1 MPLTPRLALAAALLA
16 ACAQPQAV
24 GVSSPAAPA
33 SGWQREVA
41 PFPVF
46 DSAGARLEL
55 PFLGGYN
62 TPRPQLLDVD
72 GDGDLDL
79 LVQEYSNRLTLLAN
93 EGPGPR
99 GVPRFTFVSDHW
111 AGLDVGEWSRFL
123 DVNGDGRLD
132 AFAEL
137 PFSHIRLWTR
147 GPGATP
153 AFAPGDSV
161 RDTEGRAIFAD
172 RQNIPQFVDLDCDGR
187 LDLLIGRV
195 QGTILRY
202 EAERREGT
210 PSFRLVDERFQ
221 DLEIITG
228 QGSRHGAN
236 TMAFADVDGDGDL
249 DLVWGDFFE
258 PGLLLFENTGRCEEP
273 LLRKEPVG
281 FPVTAPVRT
290 SGYNAPAFGDV
301 DRDGHLDFV
310 VGVVGGSYDPN
321 RTTIANLL
329 YYAGTPGHGFAA
341 RTDRL
346 LSQVDVGSESL
357 PVLADLDGD
366 GDLDLLVGNKLEPLE
381 KGTSRLWRF
390 ENVGS
395 RSAPQFRWRG
405 ALPLRGRYHMA
416 PAAGDLDGDGDA
428 DLLVG
433 SFSSR
438 VALARN
444 DGGAFTIIDSALVTI
459 PRGSNTTPAL
469 GDLDG
474 DGDLDLLVGEAS
486 GSLNYYRN
494 DGSRTAPAFTL
505 VSETFD
511 DIKVGRRSAPH
522 LADVDGDGDLDLL
535 VGTDEGGLATFRN
548 EGSRAV
554 WRFVREAGITTEV
567 PPMSAPAAGD
577 LDGDGRM
584 ELVVGNSGG
593 GLLFLRRR

>member
-1 MPLTPRLALAAALLA
+1 MPVTLRPTLLAALLA

-24 GVSSPAAPA
+24 GVSPPA
-33 SGWQREVA
+33 SRTAGWQREVA
-41 PFPVF
+41 PFPVL
-46 DSAGARLEL
+46 DSAGAPLEL

-62 TPRPQLLDVD
+62 TPRPQLLDLD

-79 LVQEYSNRLTLLAN
+79 LVQEYTSRLTLLDN
-93 EGPGPR
+93 VGSGPG
-99 GVPRFTFVSDHW
+99 GVPRFAFVSDHW
-111 AGLDVGEWSRFL
+111 AGLDVGEWSRLL

-132 AFAEL
+132 VFGEL
-137 PFSHIRLWTR
+137 PYSHLRLWTR
-147 GPGATP
+147 APGAAP
-153 AFAPGDSV
+153 AFTASDSV
-161 RDTEGRAIFAD
+161 RDVEGRAIFAD
-172 RQNIPQFVDLDCDGR
+172 RQNIPQFVDLDCNGR

-202 EAERREGT
+202 EAEARDGT
-210 PSFRLVDERFQ
+210 PVFRLLTERFM

-258 PGLLLFENTGRCEEP
+258 PGLLLFENTGSCAEP
-273 LLRKEPVG
+273 LLRKEAVP
-281 FPVTAPVRT
+281 FPRVAPVRT
-290 SGYNAPAFGDV
+290 SGYNAPSFGDV
-301 DRDGHLDFV
+301 DRDGHLDLV

-329 YYAGTPGHGFAA
+329 YYAGTPGHGFAL

-357 PVLADLDGD
+357 PALADLDGD
-366 GDLDLLVGNKLEPLE
+366 GDLDLLVGNKLEPAE

-390 ENVGS
+390 ENVGGPAS
-395 RSAPQFRWRG
+395 PSFRWRG
-405 ALPLRGRYHMA
+405 AMPLVGRYHMA

-433 SFSSR
+433 SFGAR
-438 VALARN
+438 VAFARN
-444 DGGAFTIIDSALVTI
+444 DGGTFTVTDSAVVTI

-486 GSLNYYRN
+486 GSLNHYRN
-494 DGSRTAPAFTL
+494 DGSRSAPVFTL
-505 VSETFD
+505 ISETFEE
-511 DIKVGRRSAPH
+511 IKAGRRSAPL

-535 VGTDEGGLATFRN
+535 VGTDEGGLALFRN
-548 EGSRAV
+548 EGSRAA
-554 WRFVREAGITTEV
+554 WRFVRDAGFAPEV

-577 LDGDGRM
+577 LDGDGRP
-584 ELVVGNSGG
+584 ELLVGNSGG
-593 GLLFLRRR
+593 GLVYLGRR

>member
-1 MPLTPRLALAAALLA
+1 MPLTTRLALATAFLA

-24 GVSSPAAPA
+24 GVSPPATGALA
-33 SGWQREVA
+33 WQRDVA
-41 PFPVF
+41 PFPVL
-46 DSAGARLEL
+46 DSAGVRIEL

-62 TPRPQLLDVD
+62 TPRPQLLDLD
-72 GDGDLDL
+72 ADGDLDL
-79 LVQEYSNRLTLLAN
+79 LVQEYSDHLTLLAN

-99 GVPRFTFVSDHW
+99 GVPRFSFVSDHW

-137 PFSHIRLWTR
+137 PFSYLRLWTR
-147 GPGATP
+147 DAGAQP
-153 AFAPGDSV
+153 KFASSDSL

-172 RQNIPQFVDLDCDGR
+172 RQNIPQFVDLDCNGR
-187 LDLLIGRV
+187 LDLLVGRV

-202 EAERREGT
+202 EAEGRAGI
-210 PSFRLVDERFQ
+210 PSFRLLTERFQ

-258 PGLLLFENTGRCEEP
+258 PGLLLFENTGNCAEP
-273 LLRKEPVG
+273 MLRKEAVR
-281 FPVTAPVRT
+281 FPVSAPVRT

-301 DRDGHLDFV
+301 DRDGQLDFV

-321 RTTIANLL
+321 RTTISNLH

-366 GDLDLLVGNKLEPLE
+366 GDLDLLLGNKLEPLE

-390 ENVGS
+390 ENAGT
-395 RSAPQFRWRG
+395 RTAPQFRWRG
-405 ALPLRGRYHMA
+405 ALPLHGRYHMA

-428 DLLVG
+428 DLLIG
-433 SFSSR
+433 SFSAR
-438 VALARN
+438 VAFARN
-444 DGGAFTIIDSALVTI
+444 DGGNFTIVDSAVVTV

-486 GSLNYYRN
+486 GNMNFYRN
-494 DGSRTAPAFTL
+494 DGAKSAPLFAL
-505 VSETFD
+505 ISESFEE
-511 DIKVGRRSAPH
+511 IKVGRRSAPH
-522 LADVDGDGDLDLL
+522 LADLDGDGDLDLL
-535 VGTDEGGLATFRN
+535 VGTDEGGLVLFRN
-548 EGSRAV
+548 TGSRAA
-554 WRFVREAGITTEV
+554 WRFERDTSFTPEV

-577 LDGDGRM
+577 LDGDGRP
-584 ELVVGNSGG
+584 ELLLGNSGG
-593 GLLFLRRR
+593 GVIYLQRR

>member
-1 MPLTPRLALAAALLA
+1 MPVTLRPTLLAALLA

-24 GVSSPAAPA
+24 GVSPPA
-33 SGWQREVA
+33 SRAAGWQREVA
-41 PFPVF
+41 PFPVL
-46 DSAGARLEL
+46 DSAGVQLEL

-62 TPRPQLLDVD
+62 TPRPQLLDLD

-79 LVQEYSNRLTLLAN
+79 LVQEYTSRLTLLDN
-93 EGPGPR
+93 VGSGPG
-99 GVPRFTFVSDHW
+99 GVPHFAFVSDHW

-132 AFAEL
+132 VFGEL
-137 PFSHIRLWTR
+137 PYSHLRLWTR
-147 GPGATP
+147 APGA
-153 AFAPGDSV
+153 APTFTASDSV
-161 RDTEGRAIFAD
+161 RDVEGRAIFAD
-172 RQNIPQFVDLDCDGR
+172 RQNIPQFVDLDCNGR

-202 EAERREGT
+202 EAEARDGT
-210 PSFRLVDERFQ
+210 PVFRLLTERFM

-258 PGLLLFENTGRCEEP
+258 AGLLLFENTGSCAEP
-273 LLRKEPVG
+273 LLRKEAVP
-281 FPVTAPVRT
+281 FPQAAPVRT

-301 DRDGHLDFV
+301 DRDGHLDLV

-329 YYAGTPGHGFAA
+329 YYAGTPGHGFAL

-357 PVLADLDGD
+357 PALADLDGD
-366 GDLDLLVGNKLEPLE
+366 GDLDLLVGNKLEPAE
-381 KGTSRLWRF
+381 KGTARLWRF
-390 ENVGS
+390 DNVGGPADP
-395 RSAPQFRWRG
+395 RFRWRG
-405 ALPLRGRYHMA
+405 AMPLGGRYHMA

-428 DLLVG
+428 DLLIG
-433 SFSSR
+433 SFGAR
-438 VALARN
+438 VAFARN
-444 DGGAFTIIDSALVTI
+444 DGGTFTVTDSAVVTI

-486 GSLNYYRN
+486 GSINHYRN
-494 DGSRTAPAFTL
+494 DGTRSAPVFTL
-505 VSETFD
+505 ISETFE
-511 DIKVGRRSAPH
+511 DIKAGRRSAPL

-535 VGTDEGGLATFRN
+535 AGTDEGGLVLFRN
-548 EGSRAV
+548 EGSRTA
-554 WRFVREAGITTEV
+554 WRFVRDAGFAPEV

-577 LDGDGRM
+577 LNGDGRP
-584 ELVVGNSGG
+584 ELLVGNSGG
-593 GLLFLRRR
+593 GLVYLGRR

>member
-1 MPLTPRLALAAALLA
+1 MPLTVRLSLLAALLA

-24 GVSSPAAPA
+24 GVSPPASHA

-41 PFPVF
+41 PFPVL
-46 DSAGARLEL
+46 DSAGAQLEL

-62 TPRPQLLDVD
+62 TPRPQLLDLD

-79 LVQEYSNRLTLLAN
+79 LVQEYTSRLTLLDN
-93 EGPGPR
+93 VGSGPG
-99 GVPRFTFVSDHW
+99 GVPRFSFVSDHW
-111 AGLDVGEWSRFL
+111 ADLDVGEWSRFL

-132 AFAEL
+132 AFGLL
-137 PFSHIRLWTR
+137 PFSHMRLWTR
-147 GPGATP
+147 APGATP
-153 AFAPGDSV
+153 AFTASDSL
-161 RDTEGRAIFAD
+161 RDVEGRAIFAD
-172 RQNIPQFVDLDCDGR
+172 RQNIPQFLDLDCNGR

-202 EAERREGT
+202 EAEARDGT
-210 PSFRLVDERFQ
+210 PVFRLLTERFM

-258 PGLLLFENTGRCEEP
+258 AGLLLFENTGSCAEP
-273 LLRKEPVG
+273 LLRRDPVP
-281 FPVTAPVRT
+281 FPRSAPVRT

-301 DRDGHLDFV
+301 DRDGRLDFV

-329 YYAGTPGHGFAA
+329 YYAGTPGHDFSL

-346 LSQVDVGSESL
+346 LSQLDVGSESV
-357 PVLADLDGD
+357 PALADLDGD
-366 GDLDLLVGNKLEPLE
+366 GDLDLLLGNKLEPAE
-381 KGTSRLWRF
+381 RGTARLWRY
-390 ENVGS
+390 ENVGT
-395 RSAPQFRWRG
+395 RTAPRFRWRG
-405 ALPLRGRYHMA
+405 AMPLSGHYHMA
-416 PAAGDLDGDGDA
+416 PAVADLDGDGDP

-433 SFSSR
+433 SFSAR
-438 VALARN
+438 VAFARN
-444 DGGAFTIIDSALVTI
+444 DAGALTLVDSALVTI
-459 PRGSNTTPAL
+459 PRGSNTTPTL

-486 GSLNYYRN
+486 GAINHYRN
-494 DGSRTAPAFTL
+494 DGSRSAGAFTL
-505 VSETFD
+505 VTESFEE
-511 DIKVGRRSAPH
+511 IKLGRRSVPH
-522 LADVDGDGDLDLL
+522 LSDVDGDGDLDLF
-535 VGTDEGGLATFRN
+535 VGTDEGGLALFRN
-548 EGSRAV
+548 EGTRTA
-554 WRFVREAGITTEV
+554 WRFVREAGFAAEV

-577 LDGDGRM
+577 LDGDGRV

-593 GLLFLRRR
+593 GLLYLRRR

>member
-1 MPLTPRLALAAALLA
+1 MPLTARLPLFAALLA

-24 GVSSPAAPA
+24 GVSPPA
-33 SGWQREVA
+33 SRAAGWQREVA
-41 PFPVF
+41 PFPVL
-46 DSAGARLEL
+46 DSAGAPLEL

-62 TPRPQLLDVD
+62 TPRPQLLDLD

-79 LVQEYSNRLTLLAN
+79 LVQEYASRLTLLDN
-93 EGPGPR
+93 VGSGPG
-99 GVPRFTFVSDHW
+99 GVPRFAFVSDHW

-132 AFAEL
+132 VFGEL
-137 PFSHIRLWTR
+137 PYSHLRLWTR
-147 GPGATP
+147 APGA
-153 AFAPGDSV
+153 APTFTASDSV
-161 RDTEGRAIFAD
+161 RDVEGRAIFAD
-172 RQNIPQFVDLDCDGR
+172 RQNIPQFVDLDCNGR

-202 EAERREGT
+202 EAEARDGT
-210 PSFRLVDERFQ
+210 PVFRLLTERFM

-258 PGLLLFENTGRCEEP
+258 SGLLLFENTGSCAEP
-273 LLRKEPVG
+273 LLRKEAVP
-281 FPVTAPVRT
+281 FPRAAPVRT

-301 DRDGHLDFV
+301 DRDGHLDLV

-329 YYAGTPGHGFAA
+329 YYAGTPGHGFAL

-357 PVLADLDGD
+357 PALADLDGD
-366 GDLDLLVGNKLEPLE
+366 GDLDLLVGNKLEPAE
-381 KGTSRLWRF
+381 KGTARLWRF
-390 ENVGS
+390 ENVGGPAS
-395 RSAPQFRWRG
+395 PSFRWRG
-405 ALPLRGRYHMA
+405 AMPLGGRYHMA

-428 DLLVG
+428 DLLIG
-433 SFSSR
+433 SFGAR
-438 VALARN
+438 VAFARN
-444 DGGAFTIIDSALVTI
+444 DGGTFTVTDSTVVTI

-486 GSLNYYRN
+486 GSLNHYRN
-494 DGSRTAPAFTL
+494 DGTRSAPVFTL
-505 VSETFD
+505 ISETFE
-511 DIKVGRRSAPH
+511 DIKAGRRSAPL

-535 VGTDEGGLATFRN
+535 VGTDEGGLVLFRN
-548 EGSRAV
+548 EGSRTA
-554 WRFVREAGITTEV
+554 WRFVRDAGFAPEV

-577 LDGDGRM
+577 LDGDGRP
-584 ELVVGNSGG
+584 ELLVGNSGG
-593 GLLFLRRR
+593 GLVYLGRR